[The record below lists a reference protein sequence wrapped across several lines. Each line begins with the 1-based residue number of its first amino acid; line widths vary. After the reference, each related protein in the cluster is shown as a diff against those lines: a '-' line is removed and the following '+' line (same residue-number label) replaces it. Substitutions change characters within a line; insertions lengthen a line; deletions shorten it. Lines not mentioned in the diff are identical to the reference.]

1 MLVLTNR
8 LLQDKVLAVLTVT
21 AKAYKN
27 KESSSTLPT
36 PHAAHGQIPRPSII
50 QEFFV
55 EAWHL
60 TTVVSHSPNP
70 THLRQPEHNVAL
82 EKMMRL
88 PLPVTVIVLN
98 GPRVL
103 LSTPSLTLQS
113 TKMTG
118 SRVSK
123 VLGGSPLRMV
133 TRVSSV
139 PELVM
144 EKRSK

>member
-8 LLQDKVLAVLTVT
+8 LLQDKVLAVQTVN
-21 AKAYKN
+21 AEAYKN

-36 PHAAHGQIPRPSII
+36 LHAAHGQIPRPSSI

-55 EAWHL
+55 EACHL
-60 TTVVSHSPNP
+60 ITVVSHSPNP
-70 THLRQPEHNVAL
+70 THLRQPEHNVVL

-88 PLPVTVIVLN
+88 PLPVTAIVLN
-98 GPRVL
+98 GLRVL
-103 LSTPSLTLQS
+103 HSTPSLTLQS

-118 SRVSK
+118 SSNSK
-123 VLGGSPLRMV
+123 VGGGWPLRMV
-133 TRVSSV
+133 KRISSKPV
-139 PELVM
+139 LVM